1 MLSARLNW
9 LWCAVLIACGQ
20 AQVRAQLFL
29 VAERSATNSPE
40 PGMVALGWNPSPD
53 TNADGYFLCWGLA
66 SGACTNLLD
75 AGNSTNALVAGMA
88 TNVTYYFTVVAYDAV
103 GDESPPSNE
112 IAYTNTVS
120 SAPVTNQVPTI
131 TLLGPVTPSQSYGT
145 VTFSAT
151 LSPSTA
157 NGPVAFMDGAA
168 ILGYGTNDGISGTA
182 TFTPVANQLAVNGG
196 TAHAIQAV
204 YSGDPLGVYA
214 ASSSYVSNLTIT
226 ALPVTLSG
234 TKIYDGTAIIP
245 AASLSMLNNFD
256 GANLTLSGSA
266 LLDSRDVGSRTVVPA
281 SYAAPVRVQS
291 ATGNT
296 GSSAQTAITVNLG
309 SAPVNGNTLVAVIS
323 TRGTNLSRVTSITN
337 ANVTTWKRAAQ
348 SANANGTTTEIWYA
362 PVGVG
367 NAGTAVTI
375 TQASLR
381 SAAAVMEYSGVFTA
395 SPLDQTASATGSS
408 TTAATGTTPT
418 TTQAGE
424 LWVGGIGLVSSNY
437 TLTVTGTP
445 AFNSVTNANS
455 RNRTAG
461 NNARV
466 YALDYYPAATG
477 TASSGGTVS
486 SSSQWS
492 GAIATFLATPSLT
505 LAGSAAPNYTVAG
518 VSGTVTISPTNLTV
532 TAAANTK
539 TYDGTTSAAAT
550 PTITAGSIQPG
561 DTAPTWSET
570 YDTKNA
576 GTGKTLTPDA
586 LAVDDGNNGANYN
599 VTCAQNFAGVINAAN
614 LTVTAV
620 ANTKTYDGTTSAA
633 AEPTITAGTIMSG
646 DTAPVW
652 TETYATQNVGTG
664 LTLTPDALTVNDSNN
679 GANYDYY
686 YVPVTSGEID
696 PLATATLLTST
707 VNPSGSG
714 ANVTFTATV
723 TGVPPAADPPT
734 GNVVFLANGTPFATN
749 GPLASGDITAHTT
762 PLPVSITATTAS
774 LPVGINTMTAQY
786 LGDGNFQASTSGS
799 LVQVVTNSIIYS
811 QTNGVLSIVNNGD
824 GTFTLNL
831 LGTPG
836 ANYYLVASGDI
847 STPMA
852 AWKALAGSTNTA
864 PSPSGQWSIVVSN
877 AAPAFFRSVAVNPA
891 P

>member
-1 MLSARLNW
+1 M
-9 LWCAVLIACGQ
+9 
-20 AQVRAQLFL
+20 RAQLFL

-75 AGNSTNALVAGMA
+75 AGNSTNATVAGMA
-88 TNVTYYFTVVAYDAV
+88 TNVTYYFTIVAYDAA

-112 IAYTNTVS
+112 IAYPLGTV
-120 SAPVTNQVPTI
+120 TT
-131 TLLGPVTPSQSYGT
+131 LGPVAPSQSYGT

-157 NGPVAFMDGAA
+157 NGPVAFMDGAT

-245 AASLSMLNNFD
+245 AASLSMLNNLD

-266 LLDSRDVGSRTVVPA
+266 VLDSRDVGSRTVVPA

-296 GSSAQTAITVNLG
+296 GSSVQTTITVNLG

-337 ANVTTWKRAAQ
+337 ANVTTWERAAQ

-408 TTAATGTTPT
+408 ATAATGTTPT

-445 AFNSVTNANS
+445 AFNSVTNASS

-466 YALDYYPAATG
+466 YALDYYPAAAG
-477 TASSGGTVS
+477 TASSGGTIS

-550 PTITAGSIQPG
+550 ATITAGTMMSG
-561 DTAPTWSET
+561 DSAPVWTET
-570 YDTKNA
+570 YATKNV
-576 GTGKTLTPDA
+576 GTGLTLTPDA

-620 ANTKTYDGTTSAA
+620 ANTKIYDGTTSAA
-633 AEPTITAGTIMSG
+633 ATPTITAGTIMSG

-664 LTLTPDALTVNDSNN
+664 LTLTPAGVVSDGN
-679 GANYDYY
+679 GGLNYNYD

-762 PLPVSITATTAS
+762 PLPVSITASTAS

-786 LGDGNFQASTSGS
+786 LGDGIFQASTSGS

-836 ANYYLVASGDI
+836 ASYYLVVSGDA
-847 STPMA
+847 STSMA